1 MKYYA
6 SEIKN
11 LNTTDPVIGA
21 IKSNALSVENSAR
34 TNMLNITEIEGMN
47 QQTVSCQENANE
59 INNQLLQ
66 TFYESCPS
74 N

>member
-1 MKYYA
+1 MPYRW
-6 SEIKN
+6 KN
-11 LNTTDPVIGA
+11 ST
-21 IKSNALSVENSAR
+21 R
-34 TNMLNITEIEGMN
+34 TNILNIIQIEGMN

-66 TFYESCPS
+66 PFYESCPS

>member
-1 MKYYA
+1 MPYQWK
-6 SEIKN
+6 
-11 LNTTDPVIGA
+11 
-21 IKSNALSVENSAR
+21 NSAR
-34 TNMLNITEIEGMN
+34 TNMLNIIEIEGMN

-59 INNQLLQ
+59 INKQLLQ